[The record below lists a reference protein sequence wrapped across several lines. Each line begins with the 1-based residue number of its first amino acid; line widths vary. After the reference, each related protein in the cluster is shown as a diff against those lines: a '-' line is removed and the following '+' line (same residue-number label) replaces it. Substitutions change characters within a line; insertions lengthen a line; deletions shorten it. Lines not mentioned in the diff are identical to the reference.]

1 MCGITALLSF
11 DNQDIFHELY
21 ESLYHLQHRG
31 QDSFGFSFLKD
42 DKIELIKEKCMLS
55 NSSKTTIIQTSC
67 GIGHVRYPTMGE
79 NTINEVQPFVLN
91 NISIVHNGQIW
102 KTDKLINY
110 MKDNNIVLNQ
120 DITSDSIILLHLLS
134 HQINKY
140 QKLNNEIIMNIISE
154 IRDIVEG
161 SYNCMCIIEG
171 FGLVCF
177 KDKNSIRPLVLGK
190 KNNNYIISSESVCID
205 SIDYD
210 FVSDIYNNDLH
221 IFNLNEKY
229 YEKVSF
235 PENNPFT
242 PCIFEW
248 IYLAREESTMYGV
261 NVYDFRYQLGKH
273 LGYKILNT
281 LDYEDL
287 KKIDYIV
294 PVPDT
299 SKPVALS
306 LSRTL
311 DIPYCEAITKNR
323 YVSRTFI
330 MGTQEN
336 RKKNIKRKLNVIKS
350 FIQNKNLLIVDDS
363 IVRGNTIKHIVNLLK
378 NNGANDIYIASSCPE
393 IINGNNYGIDIP
405 RKEDLLCFNKTNK
418 QIIKDLNIKDIFFQE
433 KNKLLET
440 IQSMN
445 PSIKY
450 LEMSVF
456 KK

>member
-1 MCGITALLSF
+1 MCGITALLSLE
-11 DNQDIFHELY
+11 NKDIFYELY
-21 ESLYHLQHRG
+21 ETLYHLQHRG

-42 DKIELIKEKCMLS
+42 DKIQIIKEKSMLS
-55 NSSKTTIIQTSC
+55 NSNNTSDIQTSC

-79 NTINEVQPFVLN
+79 NTINEVQPFILN

-102 KTDKLINY
+102 KTDKLIKH
-110 MKDNNIVLNQ
+110 MEDNNIVINQ
-120 DITSDSIILLHLLS
+120 EITSDSIILLHLLS
-134 HQINKY
+134 HKINKY
-140 QKLNNEIIMNIISE
+140 QNLDNSTIANIVSE

-161 SYNCMCIIEG
+161 SYNCICIIKG
-171 FGLVCF
+171 FGLICF

-190 KNNNYIISSESVCID
+190 KDNNYIISSESVCID

-221 IFNLNEKY
+221 IFNLNETN
-229 YEKVSF
+229 YEKISF
-235 PENNPFT
+235 PENNQFT

-261 NVYDFRYQLGKH
+261 NVYNFRYQLGKH
-273 LGYKILNT
+273 LGSKILNT
-281 LDYEDL
+281 LDCGEL

-311 DIPYCEAITKNR
+311 NIPYCEAITKNR

-330 MGTQEN
+330 MGTQEK

-350 FIQNKNLLIVDDS
+350 FVENKNLLIVDDS

-378 NNGANDIYIASSCPE
+378 NNGANNIYIASSCPE

-418 QIIKDLNIKDIFFQE
+418 EIVNDLDINDIFFQE
-433 KNKLLET
+433 KDKLLET

-445 PSIKY
+445 PSIQD